1 MITLIMDVFED
12 CKIIATHKFE
22 LPSDIDHE
30 QLNHWRL
37 RTESTIMC
45 ALNALGHKIDRVMWE
60 IK

>member
-22 LPSDIDHE
+22 LPRGINPE

-37 RTESTIMC
+37 RTESTIVC
-45 ALNALGHKIDRVMWE
+45 ALHTLGHQIDRVMWE